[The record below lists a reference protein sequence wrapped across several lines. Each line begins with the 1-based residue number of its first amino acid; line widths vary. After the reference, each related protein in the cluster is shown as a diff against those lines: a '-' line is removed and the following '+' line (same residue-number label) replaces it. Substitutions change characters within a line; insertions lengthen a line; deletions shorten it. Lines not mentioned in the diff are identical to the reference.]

1 MPLEL
6 KNTGAMYQRMINK
19 VFKDML
25 GDIMEAYVDG
35 MIIKSKQGGPH
46 A

>member
-6 KNTGAMYQRMINK
+6 KNTGAMYQRMMNK

-25 GDIMEAYVDG
+25 GDIMEAYVDD